1 MAYKNT
7 LKGSINKVLFE
18 KFKFLNIEKTKQ
30 DRIYSLSYKI
40 KSIKNNKITNN
51 PREMSFEDFYKYVED
66 FYVDDYYIYR
76 GNIENDLVVFK
87 TYKADMEISLTK
99 DIFLV
104 NCFSILIAVYAI
116 MVAMSSNKTRA
127 FIGKF
132 KQAGLFKMF
141 LREIENNNDL
151 FKVAGAFTLMSIL
164 FVAFLIA
171 IWNSKTYYP
180 NRIKSVNNVIF
191 TLEAIRKNVV
201 EVPDPKECNLEV
213 SIAEKGTPPSVHF
226 VNVSEILEEKINE
239 STIEDKSKSIEIKI
253 NL

>member
-40 KSIKNNKITNN
+40 KSTKNNKITNN
-51 PREMSFEDFYKYVED
+51 PREMSFEDFYKYAED
-66 FYVDDYYIYR
+66 HYVDNYYIYK
-76 GNIENDLVVFK
+76 GDIENDLVVFK
-87 TYKADMEISLTK
+87 TYKEDMEISIAK
-99 DIFLV
+99 DSFLL
-104 NCFSILIAVYAI
+104 NCISILIAIFAI
-116 MVAMSSNKTRA
+116 IAVMNTNKNSII
-127 FIGKF
+127 IGKLEKSGFF
-132 KQAGLFKMF
+132 KAC
-141 LREIENNNDL
+141 LREIENDNG
-151 FKVAGAFTLMSIL
+151 FFIVAGFFTLATIL
-164 FVAFLIA
+164 LVGFLLLTRS
-171 IWNSKTYYP
+171 SKYYYP

-213 SIAEKGTPPSVHF
+213 SIAEEGTPPSVYS

-239 STIEDKSKSIEIKI
+239 GKIEGNNKSIEIKI

>member
-7 LKGSINKVLFE
+7 LKGSIKKVL
-18 KFKFLNIEKTKQ
+18 IEKNKQ
-30 DRIYSLSYKI
+30 NRKYQLSYEI
-40 KSIKNNKITNN
+40 EMNKNKKITND
-51 PREMSFEDFYKYVED
+51 PTEMSFEDFYKYAED

-87 TYKADMEISLTK
+87 TYKADMEINLTK

-104 NCFSILIAVYAI
+104 NCFSILIAVFAV
-116 MVAMSSNKTRA
+116 MVAMNANKTRA

-132 KQAGLFKMF
+132 KQGCLFKIF

-151 FKVAGAFTLMSIL
+151 FFVAGAFTLLSIL
-164 FVAFLIA
+164 LVAFLIA

-213 SIAEKGTPPSVHF
+213 SIAEKGTPPSVYF

-239 STIEDKSKSIEIKI
+239 STIEDKSKSIEIRI